1 MAATGQAVIFGP
13 QTAGGPPLPLSG
25 VLGSHPMLDLQWES
39 TRVADE
45 ILAAYEHDRAAK
57 LADAI
62 IQRL

>member
-1 MAATGQAVIFGP
+1 
-13 QTAGGPPLPLSG
+13 
-25 VLGSHPMLDLQWES
+25 MLDLQWES